1 MSLTIGPG
9 FILSSPSSNSLEEPL
24 LKKLSLSVD
33 SNQRPSANDSAFG
46 PPSPSVLSPL
56 SKIEK
61 KEEEAVIQAPQR
73 HCTRAKVVVIA
84 ALILGSA
91 AAVFGGVGLVNNGD
105 PLGVI
110 PTEGLYGMVGGGA
123 ICALFSGI
131 KACCD
136 CRKK

>member
-1 MSLTIGPG
+1 MSWSIGSG
-9 FILSSPSSNSLEEPL
+9 FIPSSPSNANQEPL
-24 LKKLSLSVD
+24 LKKLSLSVH
-33 SNQRPSANDSAFG
+33 SNSTFG
-46 PPSPSVLSPL
+46 SPSPDVLSPL
-56 SKIEK
+56 SKNEK
-61 KEEEAVIQAPQR
+61 KEEEAAEIQTPQR
-73 HCTRAKVVVIA
+73 HCTKVKVVAIA
-84 ALILGSA
+84 TLIILGSA